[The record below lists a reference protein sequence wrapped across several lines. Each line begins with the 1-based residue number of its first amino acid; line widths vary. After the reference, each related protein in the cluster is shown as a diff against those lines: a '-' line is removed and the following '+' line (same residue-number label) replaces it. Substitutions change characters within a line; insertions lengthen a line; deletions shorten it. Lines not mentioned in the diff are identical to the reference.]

1 MDKVIGLLA
10 HHRSAAA
17 QEVVQHIEQYFKT
30 DDLEVVTDEV
40 IEYLSI
46 QPVTLL
52 MEGHVIFTTGF
63 PKSASWKA
71 RLTLEML
78 SYASNGCR
86 SPKER
91 NSSNFWPNHPLLSSQ
106 FDGDP

>member
-17 QEVVQHIEQYFKT
+17 QEVVQHIEQFYKT

-71 RLTLEML
+71 RLTLEDDQLRFKQL
-78 SYASNGCR
+78 SIS
-86 SPKER
+86 
-91 NSSNFWPNHPLLSSQ
+91 
-106 FDGDP
+106 